1 MKINILTLFPN
12 MFDSVFAESIIQRGQ
27 KNGAINIQ
35 THNLRDWAVDKHKKV
50 DDKPYGGGSGMLLKV
65 DVIDRALYDIKLNIN
80 VSNVKAKNIKPY
92 TVLLT
97 PQGKTFNQKIA
108 KKLSAKNNL
117 ILVCGHYEGFDERVR
132 GLVDEQISI
141 GDFVLTGGE
150 IPAMTVID
158 AVSRLVKGVL
168 GKNDSHE
175 IESFSMDDFINNS
188 DSKSYLEFPQYT
200 SPRNY
205 KPISKNRIKTLEVPE
220 VLLSGDHKKIYN
232 WRVEQSIK
240 KSTSK

>member
-1 MKINILTLFPN
+1 MKIDILTLFPK

-27 KNGAINIQ
+27 KNGTISLIA
-35 THNLRDWAVDKHKKV
+35 HNLRDWATDKHHTV
-50 DDKPYGGGSGMLLKV
+50 DDRPYGGGSGMLLKV
-65 DVIDRALYDIKLNIN
+65 DVIDRALYDIKLSIN
-80 VSNVKAKNIKPY
+80 VSNEKAINIKPY

-108 KKLSAKNNL
+108 KKISAKNNL

-132 GLVDEQISI
+132 DLVDEQISI

-150 IPAMTVID
+150 IPAMVVID
-158 AVSRLVKGVL
+158 AVSRLVTGVL

-175 IESFSMDDFINNS
+175 IESFSMDNFINNS

-200 SPRNY
+200 SPRSY
-205 KPISKNRIKTLEVPE
+205 KPISKKNIKTLEVPE